1 MYEGEIDL
9 GKMNLDNIGVAQK
22 KRYIK
27 PAIIHEFELEVHA
40 GSPIPSDPMDLL
52 SI

>member
-1 MYEGEIDL
+1 MCESKIDL
-9 GKMNLDNIGVAQK
+9 GKMNQDNNGVAQK
-22 KRYIK
+22 RPYTK